1 MQMSIG
7 DIVLFLASD
16 SRSTDGKHFEHV
28 CVPETPIALF
38 RYLLN
43 LLTYLRMYLFILDK
57 VEILI

>member
-43 LLTYLRMYLFILDK
+43 LLTYLRMYLGIYFG
-57 VEILI
+57 